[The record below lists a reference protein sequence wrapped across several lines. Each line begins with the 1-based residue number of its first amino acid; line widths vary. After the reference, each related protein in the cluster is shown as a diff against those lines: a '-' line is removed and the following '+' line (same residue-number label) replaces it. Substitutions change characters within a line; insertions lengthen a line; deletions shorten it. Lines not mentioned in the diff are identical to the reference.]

1 MNEAESA
8 ELGAAVQAIRKERGC
23 GVLVVEHDLRLI
35 MRICDHVVVL
45 NEGEVIASGSPP
57 EVRSDPAV
65 VAAYIGTEDT
75 GNATNGGAE

>member
-1 MNEAESA
+1 
-8 ELGAAVQAIRKERGC
+8 
-23 GVLVVEHDLRLI
+23 
-35 MRICDHVVVL
+35 VVVL
-45 NEGEVIASGSPP
+45 NEGEVIASGSPG